1 MKHLLITDWI
11 DMITLE
17 SRQAD
22 LPPEMILAII
32 EAESDGNPYA
42 ATYHANYSWINMQTK
57 RPADCHPNTESVH
70 QRMAWGLMQIMGA
83 TARDIGFERWLTEL
97 TIPVVNIAIGMKY
110 LAGLSER
117 YLESHGIDGVIAAY
131 NAGSPKKTADGK
143 YRNQAYVDRI
153 KSLMLKYAALIPDEV
168 EEAKAENGDE
178 ISNPAETTVNEE
190 IPGEAVKP
198 AGEVTATADA
208 GTSETQTANNDIP
221 EDLSKLTKDE
231 LMKKAEE
238 LGIAVPPKAKK
249 EDIVTLIVGGTT
261 VEPTT
266 PES

>member
-1 MKHLLITDWI
+1 MEHQTWI
-11 DMITLE
+11 EMITE
-17 SRQAD
+17 KSRQAD

-32 EAESDGNPYA
+32 DTESDGNPYA

-57 RPADCHPNTESVH
+57 RCYAADCHPNTESVL
-70 QRMAWGLMQIMGA
+70 QRTAWGLMQIMGA
-83 TARDIGFERWLTEL
+83 TARNIGFEGWLTEL
-97 TIPVVNIAIGMKY
+97 TIPVINIAIGMKY

-143 YRNQAYVDRI
+143 YRNQAYVDEV
-153 KSLMLKYAALIPDEV
+153 KSLMLKYAPLIP
-168 EEAKAENGDE
+168 
-178 ISNPAETTVNEE
+178 EE
-190 IPGEAVKP
+190 IPGEAESVKP
-198 AGEVTATADA
+198 TEEATAAADV
-208 GTSETQTANNDIP
+208 GTSETQTASHDIP

-238 LGIAVPPKAKK
+238 LSIAVPPKAKK
-249 EDIVTLIVGGTT
+249 EDIVTLIAGHTT
-261 VEPTT
+261 VESTT

>member
-1 MKHLLITDWI
+1 MEHQAWI
-11 DMITLE
+11 EMITE
-17 SRQAD
+17 KSRQAD

-32 EAESDGNPYA
+32 ETESDGNPYA

-57 RPADCHPNTESVH
+57 RPAACHPNTESVL
-70 QRMAWGLMQIMGA
+70 QRTAWGLMQIMGA
-83 TARDIGFERWLTEL
+83 TARDMGFDEWLTEL

-143 YRNQAYVDRI
+143 YRNQAYVD
-153 KSLMLKYAALIPDEV
+153 KVKNLMLKYAALIPEKV
-168 EEAKAENGDE
+168 EEAKAENGDA
-178 ISNPAETTVNEE
+178 ISNPAETAVKEE
-190 IPGEAVKP
+190 IPGEAESVKP
-198 AGEVTATADA
+198 ADEVTATADA
-208 GTSETQTANNDIP
+208 ETSETQTARNDIP

-231 LMKKAEE
+231 LMKKVEE
-238 LGIAVPPKAKK
+238 LGIPVPPKAKK
-249 EDIVTLIVGGTT
+249 EDLVALIVGHTT
-261 VEPTT
+261 VESTT

>member
-1 MKHLLITDWI
+1 MEHKTWI
-11 DMITLE
+11 EMITE
-17 SRQAD
+17 KSRQAD

-32 EAESDGNPYA
+32 ETESDGNPYA

-83 TARDIGFERWLTEL
+83 IARDMGFEGWLTEL
-97 TIPVVNIAIGMKY
+97 TNPEINIAIGMKY
-110 LAGLSER
+110 LASLAKK
-117 YLESHGIDGVIAAY
+117 YMESHGIDGVIAAY

-143 YRNQAYVDRI
+143 YRNQAYVDKV

-178 ISNPAETTVNEE
+178 ISNPAETTVKEE
-190 IPGEAVKP
+190 IPGEAIKP
-198 AGEVTATADA
+198 ADEVTATADA
-208 GTSETQTANNDIP
+208 ETSETQTASNEIP
-221 EDLSKLTKDE
+221 EGLNKMTKDE

-238 LGIAVPPKAKK
+238 LGIAVPQKAKK
-249 EDIVTLIVGGTT
+249 EEIVALIGGQA
-261 VEPTT
+261 VSE
-266 PES
+266 EG